1 MNIVVD
7 AGNTRIKYAFFDRDL
22 LLETQYHEKNLL
34 EDIRRWKA
42 KGASM
47 DVFLSG
53 SGKIPDGLVALL
65 KEQADFCA
73 EASPLMEMPLKIG
86 YDTPGTLGFDRIAAC
101 TGALKLFPECPLLV
115 IDSGTC
121 ITFNYVSAEG
131 VFLGGN
137 ISPGLEM
144 RFRGLKHFTVRLP
157 LVKPEKAYGGTGKT
171 TKDAIRNGVMQG
183 MLFEVESYVRH
194 FLEEQNQGKVV
205 ITGGNAHYLKPYL
218 QGETVFNENL
228 GFIGLNEIFLYSKK
242 LN

>member
-1 MNIVVD
+1 MNVVVD
-7 AGNTRIKYAFFDRDL
+7 AGNTRIKYAFFDQDR
-22 LLETQYHEKNLL
+22 LLETKYREESLL
-34 EDIRRWKA
+34 EDVLRWKA
-42 KGASM
+42 KGFSM

-53 SGKIPDGLVALL
+53 SGKIPEGLVALL
-65 KEQADFCA
+65 KEQADFCV

-101 TGALKLFPECPLLV
+101 TGALKLFPGCPLLV

-131 VFLGGN
+131 IFLGGN

-144 RFRGLKHFTVRLP
+144 RFRGLQHFTARLP
-157 LVKPEKAYGGTGKT
+157 LVSPEKEYGGMGT
-171 TKDAIRNGVMQG
+171 TTVEAIRNGVMQG
-183 MLFEVESYVRH
+183 MLFEVESYIRH
-194 FLEEQNQGKVV
+194 FLEGQNQGKVV
-205 ITGGNAHYLKPYL
+205 ITGGNAYYLEQHL

-228 GFIGLNEIFLYSKK
+228 GFVGLNEIFLYTKK

>member
-22 LLETQYHEKNLL
+22 LLETKYHEENLL
-34 EDIRRWKA
+34 EDILKWKA
-42 KGASM
+42 KGFSM

-53 SGKIPDGLVALL
+53 SGKMPEGVVALL
-65 KEQADFCA
+65 KEQADFCV

-101 TGALKLFPECPLLV
+101 TGALKLFPGCPLLV

-144 RFRGLKHFTVRLP
+144 RFRGLQHFTARLP
-157 LVKPEKAYGGTGKT
+157 LVKPEKEYGGMGKT
-171 TKDAIRNGVMQG
+171 TVEAIRNGVMQG

-194 FLEEQNQGKVV
+194 FLEEKNQGKVV
-205 ITGGNAHYLKPYL
+205 ITGGNAHYLEQYL
-218 QGETVFNENL
+218 QGEMVFHENL
-228 GFIGLNEIFLYSKK
+228 GFVGLNEIFRYTKK